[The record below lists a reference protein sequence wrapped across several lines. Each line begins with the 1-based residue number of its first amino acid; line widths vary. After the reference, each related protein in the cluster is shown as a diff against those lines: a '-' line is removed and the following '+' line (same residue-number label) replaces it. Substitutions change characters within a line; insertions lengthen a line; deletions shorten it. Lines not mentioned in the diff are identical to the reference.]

1 MRSRTGLYVML
12 IFGLFL
18 AAVSMA
24 AKFYLDAD
32 SWVAADV
39 VPIEGTVRVSTPP
52 PCPCGCRCPQCPL
65 DACPRCGVAGG
76 YGAAPIAPPWPVA
89 PVAPPAPPPPA
100 PCPPAPL
107 LRYAPRCTCGTQCDC
122 PVGRGA
128 PGCSCD
134 LCLDAP
140 LAPQPPPLFGTVT
153 SIEGNGHFPTK
164 KEFFAPVGGYV
175 ELTLGYGKDAQV
187 YQADRV
193 VVWERG
199 WILTVNLKDGK
210 GFVSTLPFKVQ
221 IVEAPEA

>member
-89 PVAPPAPPPPA
+89 RPVPARTVATVRPTVHLWDTMRLPSG
-100 PCPPAPL
+100 
-107 LRYAPRCTCGTQCDC
+107 PRGTG
-122 PVGRGA
+122 V
-128 PGCSCD
+128 
-134 LCLDAP
+134 
-140 LAPQPPPLFGTVT
+140 
-153 SIEGNGHFPTK
+153 
-164 KEFFAPVGGYV
+164 
-175 ELTLGYGKDAQV
+175 
-187 YQADRV
+187 
-193 VVWERG
+193 
-199 WILTVNLKDGK
+199 
-210 GFVSTLPFKVQ
+210 
-221 IVEAPEA
+221 